1 MARASLSSHSK
12 EALAIYI
19 TIYNVHS
26 NDYHPETLD
35 AFVYSLPSSAL
46 MHSFSADML
55 NTNVVILYVARVELH
70 VYLAQL
76 LLTVEVL
83 SSVDV
88 RFCYLITS
96 K

>member
-1 MARASLSSHSK
+1 MARASLSTHSK

-26 NDYHPETLD
+26 NGYHPETLV
-35 AFVYSLPSSAL
+35 ALVYSLHSSSL

-55 NTNVVILYVARVELH
+55 NINVVVLYVARIELH

-76 LLTVEVL
+76 LFTVEVL

-88 RFCYLITS
+88 RFCYPITS
-96 K
+96 E